1 MRYRSIN
8 NCNQI
13 WRIEF
18 KIAAK
23 CKEKENQEKK
33 TVIEW
38 LSCYWYDKLVQPV
51 RPESTAARGDFIN
64 KSEQFDLVTKDHSL
78 VRLPLYSFFFLFH
91 PFWKNSCFFSFFIC
105 VSFCVSII
113 VLFRFAPFA
122 LPVLRRYTRLSLTR
136 CDLMIHLDQ
145 FASLLIVRA
154 GVPPCYALDSV
165 LLDAWRTGY

>member
-78 VRLPLYSFFFLFH
+78 VRLPLYSFFFISSILEKFLF
-91 PFWKNSCFFSFFIC
+91 FFFFYLR
-105 VSFCVSII
+105 I
-113 VLFRFAPFA
+113 VLRFHYRFVPFRSIRPTCAA
-122 LPVLRRYTRLSLTR
+122 TVYQV
-136 CDLMIHLDQ
+136 I
-145 FASLLIVRA
+145 
-154 GVPPCYALDSV
+154 
-165 LLDAWRTGY
+165 LDALRLDDSFRPVCIITHCPGWGPTLLYAR